1 MSSINYCSKH
11 PFRTLHR
18 FLGVTPFGYFW
29 MGLIHFIKQSPELY
43 LPLMVASIIDW
54 LRTPE
59 SSSITQ
65 IVISVGL
72 GLVMLAGNVPFHV
85 YYIKLVSTAIR
96 NMEFSLRG
104 QLVRQLQRLTISF
117 HDSQQSGRLQAKIL
131 RDVEAVELMCRN
143 VTNGIVP
150 ALMMLVTAIV
160 VTLCKKPVIMLFYI
174 VAIPLALALI
184 RVFRS
189 PMQRTNSEF
198 RTKVEEMSAQVS
210 EMLTMIPITRA
221 HALED
226 VEIERNASSLEIL
239 KNKGLKLDLVMAIFG
254 SCTWCTMQL
263 STIVALLVASTFCY
277 FGHITIGEVVLFNT
291 YFHTMMMCINQILGI
306 YPTLVKGVESINSIG
321 EILEVPDIE
330 QNQGK
335 MVLKSVVGSIDFE
348 AVSFSYLNSN
358 KSAVKNFNLS
368 VANGEKIAVIGE
380 SGSGKSTLMSLI
392 IGFLRPTDGRILL
405 DGIDMADCDL
415 RSYRHFLSVVP
426 QSSMIF
432 SGSIRE
438 NILYGIDSVTEE
450 ELLVAV
456 KAANV
461 FEFTKMLPQGL
472 DTIIG
477 ENGASLSGGQK
488 QRIAIARALIRNP
501 RVLILDEATSALDVT
516 SERVVQEALDRLVK
530 DRTTFIVAHRL
541 STIRDADRILVMK
554 QGEIVEIGSHDEL
567 LAQKGA
573 YFEMY
578 NLQNF

>member
-1 MSSINYCSKH
+1 
-11 PFRTLHR
+11 
-18 FLGVTPFGYFW
+18 
-29 MGLIHFIKQSPELY
+29 
-43 LPLMVASIIDW
+43 MVASIIDW

-59 SSSITQ
+59 SSSVGWIMTQ
-65 IVISVGL
+65 VGF
-72 GLVMLAGNVPFHV
+72 GLLLLSGNVPFHV
-85 YYIKLVSTAIR
+85 YYVKLVSTAIR
-96 NMEFSLRG
+96 RMECSLRG

-131 RDVEAVELMCRN
+131 RDVEAIELMCRN

-160 VTLCKKPVIMLFYI
+160 VTLCRKPIIMVFYVI
-174 VAIPLALALI
+174 AIPLALALI
-184 RVFRS
+184 RVFRT
-189 PMQRTNSEF
+189 PMQKTNSEF
-198 RTKVEEMSAQVS
+198 RTTVEEMSAQVS

-226 VEIERNASSLEIL
+226 VEIERNASNLEVL

-254 SCTWCTMQL
+254 SSTWCTMQL
-263 STIVALLVASTFCY
+263 STIVALLVASAFCY
-277 FGHITIGEVVLFNT
+277 FGHISIGEVVLFNT

-306 YPTLVKGVESINSIG
+306 YPTLVKGIESLNSIG

-335 MVLKSVVGSIDFE
+335 MLLKSVRGEICFE
-348 AVSFSYLNSN
+348 SVSFSYQNSE
-358 KSAVKNFNLS
+358 KHAVKDFSLS
-368 VANGEKIAVIGE
+368 VAQGETIAVIGE
-380 SGSGKSTLMSLI
+380 SGSGKSTLMNLI
-392 IGFLRPTDGRILL
+392 IGFQRPTEGRILL
-405 DGIDMADCDL
+405 DGVDMSECDL
-415 RSYRHFLSVVP
+415 RSFRNYLSVVP

-438 NILYGIDSVTEE
+438 NILYGIDSATNE
-450 ELLVAV
+450 ELEVAIR
-456 KAANV
+456 AANV
-461 FEFTKMLPQGL
+461 SEFTDLLPHGL

-516 SERVVQEALDRLVK
+516 SERLVQEALDRLVK
-530 DRTTFIVAHRL
+530 NRTTFIVAHRL

-554 QGEIVEIGSHDEL
+554 QGRIVEIGSHEEL
-567 LAQKGA
+567 MAKNGA
-573 YFEMY
+573 YYEMRQ
-578 NLQNF
+578 LQGC